1 MTKMLPNS
9 GWCLP
14 PIVHN
19 LHWESFLP
27 APELLSPTP
36 ETSRFSVLMSQLCQ
50 SSASACVSVDLTQSL
65 FCVFVCVCVC
75 SCVSPCVSVN
85 LTQSLFC
92 GGKFCGCW
100 LQCWPTLVGLFKQ
113 HMLALSSRSRQPD
126 TKVFWREILKREK
139 VQRQGSK
146 SDSTVHHRHWNVVLI
161 RTRGQPPQGVSQ

>member
-50 SSASACVSVDLTQSL
+50 SSASACVSVDLPQSL

-75 SCVSPCVSVN
+75 VHVFHHVFQ
-85 LTQSLFC
+85 LTWPSLFFVAANSVGADSIADPHWLDC
-92 GGKFCGCW
+92 SSSTCW
-100 LQCWPTLVGLFKQ
+100 
-113 HMLALSSRSRQPD
+113 RSQAGQGSQ